1 MSAATETRMGELD
14 KLLDDARPDDAFAG
28 DMFRVVDALESSAS
42 LRRAVTD
49 PGAPESARKDLVHG
63 LLDGKVGQA
72 VVDLVAEAA
81 TLRWSGGRTFAS
93 ALERQ
98 AVRAQLMVADR
109 AGDLENS
116 EDELFRL
123 ARTVEGSPELRD
135 ALGNRSI
142 GLDRREELL
151 GGLLSGRATD
161 TTVVLAKRAVRA
173 RERTFAHTIEGFV
186 TLAAAHKNRVVATV
200 RVAQPLSAEAARP
213 AANLAEPAARSA
225 GRSAG
230 SHRPGRAGW
239 GSGRAG

>member
-49 PGAPESARKDLVHG
+49 PGAPESARKDLVHR

-81 TLRWSGGRTFAS
+81 TLRWSGGRAFAS

-98 AVRAQLMVADR
+98 GVRAQLMVADR

-123 ARTVEGSPELRD
+123 ARTIEGSPELRD

-186 TLAAAHKNRVVATV
+186 TLGRGAQEPGRGHRASGQAAER
-200 RVAQPLSAEAARP
+200 QAARP
-213 AANLAEPAARSA
+213 VANLAEPAARSA